1 MSRNL
6 EILLTIMYNLVLF
19 GGICYLIQVYDW
31 SPWTLFWVL
40 ILGASWKN
48 DPKVTVETGK

>member
-1 MSRNL
+1 MRRAL
-6 EILLTIMYNLVLF
+6 EIVLVIIYNLTLF

>member
-1 MSRNL
+1 MTRTL
-6 EILLTIMYNLVLF
+6 EIILVIVYNLALF
-19 GGICYLIQVYDW
+19 SGICYLIQVYDW

-40 ILGASWKN
+40 ILGASWKE

>member
-1 MSRNL
+1 MSRTL
-6 EILLTIMYNLVLF
+6 EITLVLVYNLALF

-40 ILGASWKN
+40 ILGASWDKES
-48 DPKVTVETGK
+48 KITVETGK